1 MADGRPANI
10 PRWLPGVAELISFP
24 LPRRIRLIRRWFIL
38 LLIFGLAPIEIVSAA
53 GSGQVRIISTND
65 IHSYMRP
72 IYYRYLDQPRPWGM
86 QSMEGDYTAKAAF
99 EGKVGGMAHVAT
111 VINRLRSEVSGKAL
125 VVDSGDTWH
134 GSGLSLFDRGASMV
148 KVMNAIGYDAMVPG
162 NWEFIYSREQFLELV
177 EQADFPVIAYNL
189 TDKEWGDPVLEQYII
204 RQVDDLKIAIVG
216 MTYPWTALTS
226 AVSGAAQWWNFGIKE
241 AEGEELIEQIKSE
254 EDPDLIVFIS
264 HAGYGM
270 DQKFARRIN
279 GIDVMV
285 SGHTHNPVYDP
296 VVYNDT
302 FVYESGAHGEYVSS
316 LDLEIKDGE
325 IASYNYQLV
334 KVQQNNI
341 PADQEIAELVEEAYR
356 PHAEKMNEAV
366 GEADGMFYRRDYWQ
380 STLGNLITDAL
391 RQIEGVD
398 ITFFPAWRYGAT
410 LMPGKITAEDVYNIV
425 PTDGRISTYRM
436 PGTEIRTLLEN
447 ILDAVVD
454 QDPFS
459 RVGGDMVRFSG
470 LKIVYDLAN
479 DRGQRVV
486 SITTADGEPLSP
498 DKDYSIASV
507 HTRFQD
513 NPMFGATSIVD
524 TGKVFVDE
532 LINYIRTR
540 SPVSPGLDDRMVA
553 RGATSTP

>member
-1 MADGRPANI
+1 MLSSLSGRI
-10 PRWLPGVAELISFP
+10 RWLG
-24 LPRRIRLIRRWFIL
+24 RWLTL
-38 LLIFGLAPIEIVSAA
+38 LLIFSLTPIQAVSAA
-53 GSGQVRIISTND
+53 GSGQIRIISTND
-65 IHSYMRP
+65 IHAYLRP

-86 QSMEGDYTAKAAF
+86 QSMEGDYQAKAHF

-134 GSGLSLFDRGASMV
+134 GAGLSLFDRGESMV

-162 NWEFIYSREQFLELV
+162 NWEFIFSREQFLELV

-189 TDKEWGDPVLEQYII
+189 TDKDWGEPVLEQYVVK
-204 RQVDDLKIAIVG
+204 QVGDLKIAIVG

-226 AVSGAAQWWNFGIKE
+226 AVTGAAQWWNFGIRE
-241 AEGEELIEQIKSE
+241 AEAEELIEQIESE
-254 EDPDLIVFIS
+254 EEPDLIVFIS

-270 DQKFARRIN
+270 DQKFSRRVN
-279 GIDVMV
+279 NIDVIV
-285 SGHTHNPVYDP
+285 SGHTHNPVFDP

-302 FVYESGAHGEYVSS
+302 FIYESGAHGEYVSS

-325 IASYNYQLV
+325 IASYNYRLV

-341 PADQEIAELVEEAYR
+341 PADPEITGLVEEAYR
-356 PHAEKMNEAV
+356 PHADKLNEVV
-366 GEADGMFYRRDYWQ
+366 GESEGLFYRRDYWQ
-380 STLGNLITDAL
+380 STLGNFITDAL

-410 LMPGKITAEDVYNIV
+410 LMPGEITAEDIYNIV
-425 PTDGRISTYRM
+425 PTDGRIFTYSM
-436 PGTEIRTLLEN
+436 PGREIRTLLEN

-454 QDPFS
+454 QDPFA

-470 LKIVYDLAN
+470 LKIVTDLAN
-479 DRGQRVV
+479 DRGQRIV

-498 DKDYSIASV
+498 RQILL
-507 HTRFQD
+507 RC
-513 NPMFGATSIVD
+513 
-524 TGKVFVDE
+524 
-532 LINYIRTR
+532 IRTH
-540 SPVSPGLDDRMVA
+540 PVSG
-553 RGATSTP
+553 